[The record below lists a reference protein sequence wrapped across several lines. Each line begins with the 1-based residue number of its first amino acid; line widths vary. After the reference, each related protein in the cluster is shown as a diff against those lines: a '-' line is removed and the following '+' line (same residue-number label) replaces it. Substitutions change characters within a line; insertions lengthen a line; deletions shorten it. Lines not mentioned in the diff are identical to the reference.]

1 MGCND
6 GLQRRERQR
15 ERERERE
22 VAVAVVVVAVE
33 VVVMVVVVAAV
44 SVCARLT
51 HIRTSIGE
59 LQRPQAHLNGWMDG

>member
-1 MGCND
+1 MAIHVYVNVYVLASWYCIQYCHINTTY
-6 GLQRRERQR
+6 
-15 ERERERE
+15 

-51 HIRTSIGE
+51 QHRSGSRNDRRRT
-59 LQRPQAHLNGWMDG
+59 

>member
-1 MGCND
+1 
-6 GLQRRERQR
+6 
-15 ERERERE
+15 

-59 LQRPQAHLNGWMDG
+59 PQRPQAHLNGWMDG